1 MSTLSCHIFDI
12 LGRWL
17 SLDTLAA
24 AALPFNSSDAS
35 PLKAAS
41 HGLCSLE
48 SLKRTRTYPMF
59 VFEASGQVSPCRA
72 SWHKRCHDLQGSVRF
87 CFFRRRDIDAFLY
100 PPVLYK
106 WDRQPQHNDWRS
118 KKRVADIRAQ
128 FLVHGLIF
136 DLRRLVFHV
145 CFLPKLLFQPRVPDL
160 LRY

>member
-1 MSTLSCHIFDI
+1 MWKFEPAWPGQRLEALSKAMSTLSCHIFDI

-17 SLDTLAA
+17 SLDTPAA
-24 AALPFNSSDAS
+24 AALPFHSSDAS

-41 HGLCSLE
+41 QGQGLCSLE
-48 SLKRTRTYPMF
+48 SLKRTCPYPMF

-118 KKRVADIRAQ
+118 KKRVADIPSAVLGAR
-128 FLVHGLIF
+128 F
-136 DLRRLVFHV
+136 DF
-145 CFLPKLLFQPRVPDL
+145 
-160 LRY
+160 